1 MTFEEAL
8 QALKDGKAVKRKE
21 WLVDKYVTLKD
32 NKIVDN
38 NLQSYYIDTKDLTED
53 CWEECEAFIL
63 NRKEREYLSSIIK
76 PFKDMVYSI
85 CKTRYNNCSQ
95 SICIKVKKYYWD
107 DDWYDDEEYEEGEE
121 YEYIKL
127 PCFRENTMYIN
138 MEVRKEYTLEELGL

>member
-21 WLVDKYVTLKD
+21 WLVEKYVTLKD

-63 NRKEREYLSSIIK
+63 NRKEREYLEAVIK
-76 PFKDMVYSI
+76 PFKDKVKYI
-85 CKTRYNNCSQ
+85 YKTNEIDDCSQ
-95 SICIKVKKYYWD
+95 LISIYMER
-107 DDWYDDEEYEEGEE
+107 YDYEENLRCE
-121 YEYIKL
+121 YMDL
-127 PCFRENTMYIN
+127 PYFKKDTMYKN
-138 MEVRKEYTLEELGL
+138 MEAGKKYTLEELGL